1 MARGMLKKTQTNLET
16 VLSRYKIEEKK
27 EKERKILTV
36 SNFLLTPLVKNARL
50 TNWWTE
56 VSNCAFE
63 AEKITL
69 SPLVSLTF
77 HFKHT

>member
-50 TNWWTE
+50 TNW
-56 VSNCAFE
+56 
-63 AEKITL
+63 
-69 SPLVSLTF
+69 
-77 HFKHT
+77 